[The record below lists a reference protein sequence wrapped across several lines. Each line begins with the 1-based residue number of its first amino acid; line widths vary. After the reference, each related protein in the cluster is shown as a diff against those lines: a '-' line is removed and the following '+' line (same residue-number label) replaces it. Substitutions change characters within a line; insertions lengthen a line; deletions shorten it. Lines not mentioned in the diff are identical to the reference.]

1 MNPITII
8 TVVVVIALTIIIFIL
23 AWAAYYYSLKAYKAE
38 VDQGKCDKEIC
49 AEYTAKKKKLQILL
63 SVFSYILLAFVI
75 ALFIAGVVFKAQN
88 KDLEING
95 KVALVIRTGSM
106 SKNYDEEIYDDSL
119 QFSIGDI
126 CIFERVEQETELI
139 EGEVYGY
146 KNNNT
151 IITHRL
157 INIYSTGYEF
167 KGDANAISDYEYS
180 GKLVKRENIIY
191 HYTGKK
197 IEGIGSFVL
206 YLKSYLGIWSFIAIA
221 SIIINSELAN
231 HQFNKVNKKRLSYLK
246 QIKDEA

>member
-8 TVVVVIALTIIIFIL
+8 TIVVVIVLTIIIFVL
-23 AWAAYYYSLKAYKAE
+23 SWAAYYYCLKAYKAE
-38 VDQGKCDKEIC
+38 VDQGKHDKEIY

-63 SVFSYILLAFVI
+63 SIFSYILLAFVI
-75 ALFIAGVVFKAQN
+75 ALFTAGIVFKVQN
-88 KDLEING
+88 KDLEIDG
-95 KVALVIRTGSM
+95 KTILVIKTGSM

-119 QFSIGDI
+119 QFNIGDI

-167 KGDANAISDYEYS
+167 KGDANAISDYKYS
-180 GKLVKRENIIY
+180 GKLVKRDNIIY
-191 HYTGKK
+191 HYTGRK

-221 SIIINSELAN
+221 SVIINSEFASY
-231 HQFNKVNKKRLSYLK
+231 QFNKVNKKRLDYLR
-246 QIKDEA
+246 QIQYEA